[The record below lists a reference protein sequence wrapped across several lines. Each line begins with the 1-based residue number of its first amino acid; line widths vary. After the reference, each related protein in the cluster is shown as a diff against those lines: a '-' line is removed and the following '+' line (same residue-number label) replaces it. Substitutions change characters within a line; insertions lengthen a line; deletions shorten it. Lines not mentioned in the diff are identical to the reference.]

1 MKMPPYNANAEMAL
15 VGCAILCGPK
25 ELPGLFGAVVP
36 HHFFNKQTKRIFEA
50 CKRCVDAGAES
61 LDFVLIRDEL
71 KGVPELTVDYA
82 IQCAEAVPSAS
93 NWRQYARVV
102 IEDWQ
107 RRQVIERATNV
118 VNMAWDKDLS
128 EVLGAIDG
136 ITKRLDIS
144 GDPGTAIEDVTLDD
158 DRDLRGVP
166 TGIRFVDNLMTTR
179 GYPSSQV
186 SYIVAGTKAGKT
198 SLMIQSALANPDKR
212 IAYATFE
219 MPMQALKRRMLKQ
232 LTGFYRT
239 PGTLEEAK
247 AYDNAMNDLDMR
259 DMVFYDPTKRVS
271 RSSRGMFAGDF
282 VTWAIDKHARRP
294 WDLILVDYAQLMR
307 VNSKQNLTE
316 LQILEEV
323 SADMVYLAKKLAC
336 PVVVGSQA
344 RQGED
349 GQLRTKG
356 AGRFEE
362 DAGLVL
368 LIERKLEQMDGTMT
382 IKLNRFGKSGQST
395 RIRWDDTHLTYREAQ

>member
-1 MKMPPYNANAEMAL
+1 MRKPPLNLEAEMAL
-15 VGCAILCGPK
+15 CGCVTMMTGKHASGI
-25 ELPGLFGAVVP
+25 FGTVRP
-36 HHFFNKQTKRIFEA
+36 EHFMHAGIRRIFEA
-50 CKRCVDAGAES
+50 CKRCYDAGCED
-61 LDFVLIRDEL
+61 LDAVIIRDHL
-71 KGVPELTVDYA
+71 QGAPSGIYDLLQD
-82 IQCAEAVPSAS
+82 CNEAVPTCS
-93 NWRQYARVV
+93 NWRHYAGIV

-107 RRQVIERATNV
+107 RREVIERAATV
-118 VNMAWDKDLS
+118 ANMAFDKPLA

-136 ITKRLDIS
+136 ITKRLDIA

-158 DRDLRGVP
+158 DKDLRGVP

-232 LTGFYRT
+232 LTGYYRT
-239 PGTLEEAK
+239 PSTLEEAK
-247 AYDNAMNDLDMR
+247 TYDNAMNDLDMR

-282 VTWAIDKHARRP
+282 VTWCIDKHARRP

-323 SADMVYLAKKLAC
+323 SAEMVYLAKKLAC

-395 RIRWDDTHLTYREAQ
+395 RIRWDDTHLTYREAL